1 VTIEVKAAVSNAF
14 AGNAP
19 YLHTAASNCP
29 SLREKQ
35 VTMHALRHTCA
46 IRLLHA
52 GIDTSVIALW
62 LGHAS
67 PATTQIDLDADLE
80 LKQQALDRTTP
91 PYSRPASYRPPG
103 ALLGFLQGL

>member
-1 VTIEVKAAVSNAF
+1 MTIEVKAAVSNAF

-80 LKQQALDRTTP
+80 LKQQARPHHPALQQTRQLPATRRTTWVP
-91 PYSRPASYRPPG
+91 PR
-103 ALLGFLQGL
+103 L